1 MAENRT
7 LVTTFTATEDMDAN
21 LESIERSFRPG
32 ERGEVVFKL
41 DRTKA
46 QSAGRLNI
54 QQDAAALSEDLER
67 RGMIPWDDHDL
78 VELDWTSKVF
88 RIRFVQGKAP
98 SSMYQTPSFIGVGI
112 MVAARASAVVA
123 PAVIRGGIFTKFGRL
138 FGKAGSKILQIGRKL
153 TRSSALSLVGTGL
166 LVWSLIDMDSL
177 VQVFKWAGKKVSKAA
192 GGLAKGV
199 FGTPVLIGIG
209 VMVAGLFLVSR
220 RQ

>member
-1 MAENRT
+1 
-7 LVTTFTATEDMDAN
+7 
-21 LESIERSFRPG
+21 
-32 ERGEVVFKL
+32 
-41 DRTKA
+41 
-46 QSAGRLNI
+46 
-54 QQDAAALSEDLER
+54 
-67 RGMIPWDDHDL
+67 
-78 VELDWTSKVF
+78 
-88 RIRFVQGKAP
+88 
-98 SSMYQTPSFIGVGI
+98 MYQTPSFIGVGI